1 MSHAGSSCKCVI
13 WPHSEPSLKHRNLQW
28 ASQWC
33 EASSHWLFLDWEVVR
48 RRTKARTPK
57 NPLRGLCQPNWELS
71 RHKKN
76 STAPYCPDCDTDLSQ
91 VAEIV
96 WIPHRH
102 MKKPWKNRNKMMY
115 AGPNK
120 LRLPPPK
127 LSGCQHRPWGE
138 PQNCPDCATYMSGF
152 LTLKLSE
159 SAWTSAPKVKILS
172 RPWHRPYSGF
182 SGVLQ
187 SLLVA

>member
-102 MKKPWKNRNKMMY
+102 MKKPRKNRNKMIFFGY

-120 LRLPPPK
+120 LRL
-127 LSGCQHRPWGE
+127 H
-138 PQNCPDCATYMSGF
+138 QNCLDASTDLGESLKIVRIVPHTCPDF
-152 LTLKLSE
+152 L
-159 SAWTSAPKVKILS
+159 P
-172 RPWHRPYSGF
+172 
-182 SGVLQ
+182 
-187 SLLVA
+187 